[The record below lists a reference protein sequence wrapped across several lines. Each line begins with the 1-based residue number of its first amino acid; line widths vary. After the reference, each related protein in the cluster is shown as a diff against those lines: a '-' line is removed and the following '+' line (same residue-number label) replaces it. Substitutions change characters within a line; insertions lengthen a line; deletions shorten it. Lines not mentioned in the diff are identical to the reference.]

1 LQLAAATA
9 RAEEA
14 ERARDEALEKVGSL
28 SNAAQRS
35 MHEWERER
43 SQLLAQAAD
52 LGRQL
57 QVRFLL
63 DTCL

>member
-1 LQLAAATA
+1 
-9 RAEEA
+9 
-14 ERARDEALEKVGSL
+14 VGSL

-57 QVRFLL
+57 QVRFL
-63 DTCL
+63 